1 MHDELGFFFENHPDP
16 MFVYDLKTL
25 KFLTVNR
32 TALDVY
38 GYSYDEFR
46 GMTIAALRPAEDV
59 PRLLETIKRLD
70 GRRVD
75 GYIWRHRTR
84 SGQTLLVDIISQ
96 AIHYN
101 GQDAR
106 LVVARNITAT
116 AQLQAFFEALPGKFL
131 VVDAENLSII
141 AASDDYL
148 KVTQRKRDELKGRP
162 LFEAFPGDPNDP
174 SSKDGLSVLRR
185 SFRRVVETGLTDTM
199 GVQRYPIPVEN
210 AAGTQFE
217 ERFWSIVNSPIKGGD
232 GRVTYV
238 IHRVEDVTDFV
249 RMAGSN
255 NTLSPL
261 AQQSREAQLATEIV
275 LRAQELKETNLRL
288 ETQEAHLRLAQRLLS
303 LAVWNINLNNGQ
315 MYWSDNLYALCGVSP
330 AEMDHSVDYLF
341 NELIHPDDRDRARQ
355 LLEDYQLNPEGP
367 MAFAH
372 RLIRP
377 SDQAI
382 VHFRGLAEI
391 QTGESGDPILTG
403 IILDVT
409 QEVETRL
416 RLDAA
421 TGMQRIADRA
431 AKLGGWRVNLHEG
444 FVRWSTQT
452 ARIHERPDTLRP
464 PLAEA
469 LSFYAPEYQ
478 ARIQKVFAACTQ
490 EGRPFD
496 EVLQII
502 KAVSGERAWVRAI
515 GEPLRNEQG
524 DIIGAQGAFQDITD
538 QIKIQEQ
545 SSALAKRLAHT
556 LDNMSDAFFLLDQNL
571 HFLYLNPHAETLL
584 RCSRDKVLGQF
595 LFDAFP
601 RTQHTEIAHRIDKAL
616 AEQRSIEFTHYS
628 EQFECWFETNL
639 YPTYDSIAVYFRD
652 VTERREMAERLNQSQ
667 KMEAVGQLT
676 GGVAHDFNNL
686 LTVIMG
692 NAELLKESLD
702 GHPNLRIYAE
712 MTANAAERGAEL
724 TNRLLAFARRQAL
737 EPKLTDIN
745 RLVSDMEHLLRRT
758 LNEDIEIELVRGG
771 GLWRA
776 EVDPS
781 QVESAILNMSINA
794 RDAMPNGGKLT
805 IETANARLDDA
816 YAEIHPGVDAGQ
828 YVMISVSDTG
838 SGMTEAVK
846 ARAFEPFFTTK
857 PVGKGNGLGLPMVY
871 GFVKQSGGH
880 IKIYSEENEGTT
892 IRLYFP
898 RAFKEG
904 QIDMLERAPSTLQ
917 TGHEHILVVEDD
929 AMVREHVTN
938 LLMGMGYRVSSAS
951 SGMEALAT
959 LQARNDIDL
968 LFTDIIMPGG
978 MNGRQLAD
986 EAVECLPNLKVLF
999 TSGYTENAI
1008 VHHGRLDAG
1017 VHLLGKPYRRHELA
1031 TKIRKVLDET

>member
-1 MHDELGFFFENHPDP
+1 MHDELGFFFENHPDA
-16 MFVYDLKTL
+16 MFVYDPKTL
-25 KFLTVNR
+25 KFLAVNR
-32 TALDVY
+32 TAIEVY
-38 GYSYDEFR
+38 GYSREEFLE
-46 GMTIAALRPAEDV
+46 MTLAALRPAEDV
-59 PRLLETIKRLD
+59 PRLLEAIKRID
-70 GRRVD
+70 GRRVG
-75 GYIWRHRTR
+75 GYIWRHLTR
-84 SGQTLLVDIISQ
+84 AGKTLLVDIVSQ
-96 AIHYN
+96 AIQYH
-101 GQDAR
+101 GRDAR

-116 AQLQAFFEALPGKFL
+116 AQLQTFFEALPGKFL
-131 VVDAENLSII
+131 VVDAENFSIV

-162 LFEAFPGDPNDP
+162 LFEAFPEDPDDP
-174 SSKDGLSVLRR
+174 SSEDGVSTLRR
-185 SFRRVVETGLTDTM
+185 SLVRVVETGHTDTM
-199 GVQRYPIPVEN
+199 GVQRYPIPVKGYN
-210 AAGTQFE
+210 GTEFE
-217 ERFWSIVNSPIKGGD
+217 ERFWSVVNSPIKGGD
-232 GRVTYV
+232 EHVTYI

-249 RMAGSN
+249 KMAGSAN
-255 NTLSPL
+255 ALSPL
-261 AQQSREAQLATEIV
+261 AQESREAQLATEIL
-275 LRAQELKETNLRL
+275 LRAQELKDTNQRL
-288 ETQEAHLRLAQRLLS
+288 QAQEAHLRLAQRLLS
-303 LAVWNINLNNGQ
+303 LAVWNINLRSGQ
-315 MYWSDNLYALCGVSP
+315 MYWSDNLYTLCGVSP
-330 AEMDHSVDYLF
+330 AEIDHSVDYLI
-341 NELIHPDDRDRARQ
+341 NELIHPDDRARTRQ
-355 LLEDYQLNPEGP
+355 LLEDYQRNPEGP

-372 RLIRP
+372 RFVRP
-377 SDQAI
+377 RDQSV

-391 QTGESGDPILTG
+391 QTGESGNPILTG

-409 QEVETRL
+409 QEVETQL

-421 TGMQRIADRA
+421 AGMQRIADKA
-431 AKLGGWRVNLHEG
+431 AKLGGWRVNLHED
-444 FVRWSTQT
+444 FVRWSEQT
-452 ARIHERPDTLRP
+452 ARIHERPETLRP
-464 PLAEA
+464 SLEEA
-469 LSFYAPEYQ
+469 MSFYTPEYR
-478 ARIQKVFAACTQ
+478 ARIQKVFSACIT

-524 DIIGAQGAFQDITD
+524 DIVGAQGAFQDITD
-538 QIKIQEQ
+538 QVKIQEE
-545 SSALAKRLAHT
+545 SSALAQRLAQT
-556 LDNMSDAFFLLDQNL
+556 LDNMSDAFYLLDKDL
-571 HFLYLNPHAETLL
+571 IFVYLNPQAEKLL
-584 RCSRDKVLGQF
+584 RCSRDAVVGQF

-601 RTQHTEIAHRIDKAL
+601 RTKHTEIARQIDKAL
-616 AEQRSIEFTHYS
+616 VEQKSMEFTHYS
-628 EQFECWFETNL
+628 EQFECWFETNI
-639 YPTYDSIAVYFRD
+639 YPSYDSIAVYFRD

-692 NAELLKESLD
+692 NAELLRESLD
-702 GHPNLRIYAE
+702 DHPNLRIYAE

-758 LNEDIEIELVRGG
+758 LSEDIDIELVRGG
-771 GLWRA
+771 GLWNA

-781 QVESAILNMSINA
+781 QLESALLNMAINA
-794 RDAMPNGGKLT
+794 RDAMPEGGKLT

-816 YAEIHPGVDAGQ
+816 YADTHPGVDAGQ

-846 ARAFEPFFTTK
+846 RRVFEPFFTTK

-880 IKIYSEENEGTT
+880 IKVYSEVSEGTT

-904 QIDMLERAPSTLQ
+904 QVDMEQPAPKKLQ

-929 AMVREHVTN
+929 DMVREHVTN

-951 SGMEALAT
+951 SGIEALAS
-959 LQARNDIDL
+959 LQARNDFDL

-986 EAVECLPNLKVLF
+986 EALKSLPNLKVLF

-1031 TKIRKVLDET
+1031 TKVRKVLDET